1 MRVLIQR
8 VKKASVEVDNLTVSS
23 INTGLVILL
32 GIENEDNSTDIEWL
46 TSKISQLR
54 IFNDKNK
61 VMNNSL
67 IDVKGDVIVISQF
80 TLHASTKKG
89 NRPSYIKAS
98 KSDFAKKIYKD
109 FLISIENKINKKP
122 FSGIFGADMLV
133 KIENDG
139 PVTIFID
146 SKKQRIRVRWD

>member
-8 VKKASVEVDNLTVSS
+8 VKKASVEVDSLTVSS
-23 INTGLVILL
+23 INSGLVILL
-32 GIENEDNSTDIEWL
+32 GIENEDNSTDIDWL

-67 IDVKGDVIVISQF
+67 IEVKGDILVISQF

-98 KSDFAKKIYKD
+98 KSDFANKIYKD

-146 SKKQRIRVRWD
+146 SKNKE

>member
-8 VKKASVEVDNLTVSS
+8 VKKASVEVDSSTVSS

-54 IFNDKNK
+54 IFNDKKK

-67 IDVKGDVIVISQF
+67 IDVKGDIIVISQF

-98 KSDFAKKIYKD
+98 KSDFANKIYKD

-146 SKKQRIRVRWD
+146 SKNKE

>member
-54 IFNDKNK
+54 IFNDKKK

-67 IDVKGDVIVISQF
+67 IDVKGDIIVISQF

-146 SKKQRIRVRWD
+146 SKNKE

>member
-8 VKKASVEVDNLTVSS
+8 VKKASVEVDSLTVSS
-23 INTGLVILL
+23 INSGLVILL
-32 GIENEDNSTDIEWL
+32 GIENEDNSTDIDWL

-67 IDVKGDVIVISQF
+67 IDVKGDIIVISQF

-98 KSDFAKKIYKD
+98 KSDFANKIYKD

-122 FSGIFGADMLV
+122 FSGIFGTDMLV

-146 SKKQRIRVRWD
+146 SKNKE

>member
-8 VKKASVEVDNLTVSS
+8 VKKASVEVDSLTVSS
-23 INTGLVILL
+23 INSGLVILL
-32 GIENEDNSTDIEWL
+32 GIENEDNSIDIEWL

-61 VMNNSL
+61 IMNNSL
-67 IDVKGDVIVISQF
+67 IDVKGDIIVISQF

-98 KSDFAKKIYKD
+98 KSDFANKIYKD

-146 SKKQRIRVRWD
+146 SKNKE

>member
-8 VKKASVEVDNLTVSS
+8 VKKASVEVDSLTVSS

-67 IDVKGDVIVISQF
+67 IDVKGDIIVISQF

-98 KSDFAKKIYKD
+98 KSDFANKIYKD

-146 SKKQRIRVRWD
+146 SKNKE

>member
-8 VKKASVEVDNLTVSS
+8 VKKASVEVDSLTVSS

-67 IDVKGDVIVISQF
+67 IDVKGDIIVISQF

-146 SKKQRIRVRWD
+146 SKNKE

>member
-1 MRVLIQR
+1 M
-8 VKKASVEVDNLTVSS
+8 
-23 INTGLVILL
+23 ILL

-67 IDVKGDVIVISQF
+67 IDVKGDIIVISQF

-146 SKKQRIRVRWD
+146 SKNKE